1 MSLVGNTPLQKNAMN
16 HHGVKEAFFDTFFQK
31 KATAQLSA
39 KVYTQ
44 SVSENFGRFS
54 FTGKERDEET
64 GYGYF
69 GARYMDHELMT
80 GWLSVD
86 PMSDRYPSISPY
98 AYCAWNPV
106 KLVDPNGLDIW
117 EINSQG
123 KVVNH
128 IKDKSKDAFYMV
140 DDKGARQSSISFKYG
155 TITGSNGEMWFSST
169 TSFNVNSQSAGA
181 ELFKF
186 FADNT
191 MIEYG
196 LINTESNGSIV
207 TTDHKTNK
215 VNALKIAKE
224 LDKKGQTITSIVH
237 NHPHNSKPSGFKK
250 DDTHGDKFAVQQ
262 FQTSQGHLI
271 DYYVYTPN
279 NGKLIQ
285 FDNLRFYGSESWN
298 AVFSTSSSRIYPTV
312 KSHHGVGLSP
322 R

>member
-1 MSLVGNTPLQKNAMN
+1 M
-16 HHGVKEAFFDTFFQK
+16 
-31 KATAQLSA
+31 
-39 KVYTQ
+39 
-44 SVSENFGRFS
+44 
-54 FTGKERDEET
+54 
-64 GYGYF
+64 
-69 GARYMDHELMT
+69 
-80 GWLSVD
+80 WLSVD
-86 PMSDRYPSISPY
+86 PMSDKYPNISPY

-106 KLVDPNGLDIW
+106 KLVDPNGQDIW

-207 TTDHKTNK
+207 MTNH
-215 VNALKIAKE
+215 
-224 LDKKGQTITSIVH
+224 KKGSVQATKMARKMSEEGQKILSIIH
-237 NHPHNSKPSGFKK
+237 NHPSDRGPSGFR
-250 DDTHGDKFAVQQ
+250 TGSTRGDKFSASYLL
-262 FQTSQGHLI
+262 TSHGHTVEH
-271 DYYVYTPN
+271 YVYQPRK
-279 NGKLIQ
+279 GSLVEY
-285 FDNLRFYGSESWN
+285 DNKMIYGSSSWGT
-298 AVFSTSSSRIYPTV
+298 VFTPSSARIYPSI
-312 KSHHGVGLSP
+312 KPHFGIGLPP

>member
-1 MSLVGNTPLQKNAMN
+1 MKTTAHKTEGVNRTKNMR
-16 HHGVKEAFFDTFFQK
+16 FTFF
-31 KATAQLSA
+31 
-39 KVYTQ
+39 V
-44 SVSENFGRFS
+44 

-80 GWLSVD
+80 MWLSVD
-86 PMSDRYPSISPY
+86 PMSDKYPNISPY

-106 KLVDPNGLDIW
+106 KLVDPNGQDIW

-207 TTDHKTNK
+207 MTNH
-215 VNALKIAKE
+215 
-224 LDKKGQTITSIVH
+224 KKGSVQATKMARKMSEEGQKILSIIH
-237 NHPHNSKPSGFKK
+237 NHPSDRGPSGFR
-250 DDTHGDKFAVQQ
+250 TGSTRGDKFSASYLL
-262 FQTSQGHLI
+262 TSHGHTVEH
-271 DYYVYTPN
+271 YVYQPRK
-279 NGKLIQ
+279 GSLVEY
-285 FDNLRFYGSESWN
+285 DNKMIYGSSSWGT
-298 AVFSTSSSRIYPTV
+298 VFTPSSARIYPSI
-312 KSHHGVGLSP
+312 KPHFGIGLPP